1 MNTIFKDIFVNA
13 HTNSSKDISFC
24 ISETCF
30 FTRGGP
36 FYCQPFSFFWTR
48 NGYCIY
54 RQIMATTI
62 TKYKDFRDSWE
73 IENSGYLINH
83 HLSMTSL
90 GRTPLESRGS
100 RCHGFGRTLIWVWQ
114 SRHQVFVF
122 QQFCVVP
129 LDLTSPPDRQEN
141 VNINASLKIVNFF
154 WQTQTVYAPLQDHFF
169 S

>member
-1 MNTIFKDIFVNA
+1 M
-13 HTNSSKDISFC
+13 
-24 ISETCF
+24 
-30 FTRGGP
+30 
-36 FYCQPFSFFWTR
+36 R
-48 NGYCIY
+48 N
-54 RQIMATTI
+54 
-62 TKYKDFRDSWE
+62 WE
-73 IENSGYLINH
+73 LWIINH

-129 LDLTSPPDRQEN
+129 LDLTSPPDRHEN
-141 VNINASLKIVNFF
+141 VNINAILKIVNIFF
-154 WQTQTVYAPLQDHFF
+154 ANTNSTRTFTRSLLFIACEMSSSDAISLSGGLCLVSKDSSFRLRDWACARDLTTDIRTLKWN

>member
-1 MNTIFKDIFVNA
+1 M
-13 HTNSSKDISFC
+13 
-24 ISETCF
+24 
-30 FTRGGP
+30 
-36 FYCQPFSFFWTR
+36 R
-48 NGYCIY
+48 N
-54 RQIMATTI
+54 
-62 TKYKDFRDSWE
+62 WE
-73 IENSGYLINH
+73 LWIINH

-141 VNINASLKIVNFF
+141 VNINALLKIVNIFF
-154 WQTQTVYAPLQDHFF
+154 CKHKQHTYLYKITSFHSMWNVIFGRHFTQWRTLPRFQRQQFQTQRLSVRTWLDDRYSYLKVKQLENSNKQVWHR
-169 S
+169 

>member
-1 MNTIFKDIFVNA
+1 M
-13 HTNSSKDISFC
+13 
-24 ISETCF
+24 
-30 FTRGGP
+30 
-36 FYCQPFSFFWTR
+36 R
-48 NGYCIY
+48 N
-54 RQIMATTI
+54 
-62 TKYKDFRDSWE
+62 WE
-73 IENSGYLINH
+73 LWIINH

-90 GRTPLESRGS
+90 ERTPLESRGS

-141 VNINASLKIVNFF
+141 VNINALLKIVNIFF
-154 WQTQTVYAPLQDHFF
+154 ANTNSTRTFTRSLLFIACEMSSSDAISLSGGLSLVSKDSSFRLRDWACARDLTTDIRTLKWN